1 MNRRGVQSVVCSSA
15 RRRLNEDPWRGH
27 RQAQKGKQS
36 YAVKVINKHKFVTL
50 GGRVQQMF
58 SEVEVMDKLSHPNVI
73 NINDVFNTPSYLVLV
88 LELCVV

>member
-1 MNRRGVQSVVCSSA
+1 MALG
-15 RRRLNEDPWRGH
+15 LPWVLVYVLSP
-27 RQAQKGKQS
+27 QAQKGSHS

-88 LELCVV
+88 LELCVARAACVPLGRRL